1 MDIITQFTVGRCK
14 VATLNK
20 HTVGVSTLSE
30 NEYEQKEDMQYILF
44 IGSDDMKLLKDLVF
58 KLPPNIKI
66 TPRNI
71 SHLSEQL
78 GFTWIKLD
86 PSVKSVTKTKTKPD
100 DYI

>member
-14 VATLNK
+14 VAQLNK
-20 HTVGVSTLSE
+20 FTAGVSSLSE
-30 NEYEQKEDMQYILF
+30 SEYELRDEMQYILF

-58 KLPPNIKI
+58 KLPPDIKI

-78 GFTWIKLD
+78 GFTWIKLE
-86 PSVKSVTKTKTKPD
+86 PSAKSITELKPRPD